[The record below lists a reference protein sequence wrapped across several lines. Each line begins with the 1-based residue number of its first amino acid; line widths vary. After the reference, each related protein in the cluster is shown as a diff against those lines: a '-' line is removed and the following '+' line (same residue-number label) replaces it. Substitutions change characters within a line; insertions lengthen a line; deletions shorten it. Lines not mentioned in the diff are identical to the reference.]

1 MPDGSWEEHSAVLG
15 FTQLN
20 TAHDG
25 VSLGKALYG
34 IIARLGFGHKVCITY
49 YSSAFR
55 TVAHF

>member
-25 VSLGKALYG
+25 VSLGNALYS
-34 IIARLGFGHKVCITY
+34 IIARLGFGHKVCIAY
-49 YSSAFR
+49 FSFAFCMM
-55 TVAHF
+55 TNF